1 MKITIKSKAESTVQR
16 NLRVPVSLN
25 KQMNDTSTLADQLGA
40 DYHATLIAAITQF
53 DSEFRARLLE
63 MKANGERA
71 ITSGITAGSAS
82 LPDPVEQPSLPATNG
97 APISTGR
104 SAPPPS
110 LNLTTPDPALTQS
123 NGMQKERQ

>member
-25 KQMNDTSTLADQLGA
+25 KQMNDTSALADQLGA

-63 MKANGERA
+63 MKSNGERA
-71 ITSGITAGSAS
+71 TTSGITAGSAS
-82 LPDPVEQPSLPATNG
+82 LPGPVEQPSPPSTNG
-97 APISTGR
+97 DPISAGQ
-104 SAPPPS
+104 SAASSS
-110 LNLTTPDPALTQS
+110 LNLTSPDPALTHN
-123 NGMQKERQ
+123 NGVQKERP